1 MQNFALTLV
10 ILLSSLTLQGQ
21 MEFNLEDAIK
31 YAKEYSNVKKK
42 AQLDILD
49 AEQIVSEYKSIGRP
63 KLSLDAGYS
72 YFPLIPANPVDDFI
86 SPAIYGVLFQ
96 EEVIPQRDLG
106 QPETFKLAFQRKQAL
121 NAGLNFSAL
130 LFDQSYLKGLKASKL
145 SIDISKSQILLT
157 EKEIASMVTKS
168 YLAVLIAERNI
179 EFLDKNIEVL
189 NKSLGDTKVIYETGF
204 AEQLDIDRLTLSAD
218 NLSIEKENVEELID
232 LSYNVLKYNMSFP
245 LEEELILTEKLED
258 LLNLIN
264 IDGELLA
271 AEVDYANR
279 PEYSVLNQAIQLDQ
293 MDVNRLSQNLPSLR
307 LNAGL
312 DGALQRDRILNND
325 ETGVIPSAFVS
336 VGLNYNIFDGKE
348 RSSQKQRSMIRMEK
362 KKLDLEE
369 FQRGMT
375 LEVVNAKSQLQN
387 AKRTLDNRE
396 RTLALSESIFEKANI
411 KFREGVGSSVEVSQA
426 ETSLYDSQSKLI
438 NAMYDLVLAKANLD
452 IAFGNI
458 K

>member
-1 MQNFALTLV
+1 MQHV
-10 ILLSSLTLQGQ
+10 ILTFLILVFSISLHGQ
-21 MEFNLEDAIK
+21 MEFDLEDAIN
-31 YAKEYSNVKKK
+31 YAKEFSNSKKK
-42 AQLDILD
+42 AQLDVMD
-49 AEQIVSEYKSIGRP
+49 SEQLVKEYKSIGMP
-63 KLSLDAGYS
+63 KLSLDAGYT

-96 EEVIPQRDLG
+96 EQVIPQRELG
-106 QPETFKLAFQRKQAL
+106 PPETFKLAFQRKQSL

-130 LFDQSYLKGLKASKL
+130 LFDQAYLKGLKASKL
-145 SIDISKSQILLT
+145 SIDISRSQILLT
-157 EKEIASMVTKS
+157 DKEVASMVTKS

-189 NKSLGDTKVIYETGF
+189 KKSLGDTKTIYESGF
-204 AEQLDIDRLTLSAD
+204 AEQLDIDRLSLSAD
-218 NLSIEKENVEELID
+218 NLSIEKENVEELIT
-232 LSYNVLKYNMSFP
+232 LSYNVLKYNMSYP
-245 LEEELILTEKLED
+245 LEEELILTESLED

-264 IDGELLA
+264 VDEKLLTEEIDFT
-271 AEVDYANR
+271 NR
-279 PEYSVLNQAIQLDQ
+279 PEFSLLNQAIELDQ
-293 MDVNRLSQNLPSLR
+293 MDVNRLGQNLPTLR

-312 DGALQRDRILNND
+312 DGTLQRDRLLNND
-325 ETGVIPSAFVS
+325 ETGIIPSAFVAL
-336 VGLNYNIFDGKE
+336 GLNYNIFDGRE
-348 RSSQKQRSMIRMEK
+348 RRSQKQRSIIRMEK
-362 KKLDLEE
+362 KKIDLEE

-387 AKRTLDNRE
+387 AKRTLENRE

-426 ETSLYDSQSKLI
+426 ESSLYDSQSKLI

>member
-1 MQNFALTLV
+1 MQHITLTLI
-10 ILLSSLTLQGQ
+10 ILLTTFSLQAQ
-21 MEFNLEDAIK
+21 VEFNLEDAIQ
-31 YAKEYSNVKKK
+31 YAKEFSNTKKK
-42 AQLDILD
+42 AQLDVLD
-49 AEQIVSEYKSIGRP
+49 AEQIVNEYKSIGMP

-96 EEVIPQRDLG
+96 EEVIPQRELG
-106 QPETFKLAFQRKQAL
+106 APETFKLAFQRKQGL

-157 EKEIASMVTKS
+157 DKEIASMVTKS

-179 EFLDKNIEVL
+179 EFLDKNIQVI
-189 NKSLGDTKVIYETGF
+189 NKSLSDTELIYESGF
-204 AEQLDIDRLTLSAD
+204 AEQLDIDRLKLSAD
-218 NLSIEKENVEELID
+218 NLSIEKENVEELIE

-258 LLNLIN
+258 LLNLIEV
-264 IDGELLA
+264 DEELLN
-271 AEVDYANR
+271 EEINFANR

-293 MDVNRLSQNLPSLR
+293 MDVDRLSQNLPSIR
-307 LNAGL
+307 ANAGL
-312 DGALQRDRILNND
+312 DGSLQRDRLLNND
-325 ETGVIPSAFVS
+325 ETGIIPSAFIS

-348 RSSQKQRSMIRMEK
+348 RSSQKQRSTIRMEK
-362 KKLDLEE
+362 KKLDLAE
-369 FQRGMT
+369 FERGMT
-375 LEVVNAKSQLQN
+375 LEVKNAKSQLQN
-387 AKRTLDNRE
+387 AKRTLDNRQ
-396 RTLALSESIFEKANI
+396 RTLSLSENIFEKANI

-426 ETSLYDSQSKLI
+426 EASLYDSQSNLI

>member
-1 MQNFALTLV
+1 MQHV
-10 ILLSSLTLQGQ
+10 ILTFLILVFSISLHGQ
-21 MEFNLEDAIK
+21 MEFDLEDAIN
-31 YAKEYSNVKKK
+31 YAKEFSNSKKK
-42 AQLDILD
+42 AQLDVMD
-49 AEQIVSEYKSIGRP
+49 SEQLVKEYKSIGMP
-63 KLSLDAGYS
+63 KLSLDAGYT

-96 EEVIPQRDLG
+96 EQVIPQRELG
-106 QPETFKLAFQRKQAL
+106 PPETFKLAFQRKQSL

-130 LFDQSYLKGLKASKL
+130 LFDQAYLKGLKASKL
-145 SIDISKSQILLT
+145 SIDISRAQILLT
-157 EKEIASMVTKS
+157 DKEVASMVTKS

-189 NKSLGDTKVIYETGF
+189 KKSLGDTKTIYESGF
-204 AEQLDIDRLTLSAD
+204 AEQLDIDRLSLSAD
-218 NLSIEKENVEELID
+218 NLSIEKENVEELIT
-232 LSYNVLKYNMSFP
+232 LSYNVLKYNMSYP
-245 LEEELILTEKLED
+245 LEEELILTESLED

-264 IDGELLA
+264 VDEKLLTEEIDFT
-271 AEVDYANR
+271 NR
-279 PEYSVLNQAIQLDQ
+279 PEFSLLNQAIELDQ
-293 MDVNRLSQNLPSLR
+293 MDVNRLGQNLPTLR

-312 DGALQRDRILNND
+312 DGTLQRDRLLNND
-325 ETGVIPSAFVS
+325 ETGIIPSAFVAL
-336 VGLNYNIFDGKE
+336 GLNYNIFDGRE
-348 RSSQKQRSMIRMEK
+348 RRSQKQRSIIRMEK
-362 KKLDLEE
+362 KKIDLEE

-387 AKRTLDNRE
+387 AKRTLENRE

-426 ETSLYDSQSKLI
+426 ESSLYDSQSKLI

>member
-1 MQNFALTLV
+1 MQHV
-10 ILLSSLTLQGQ
+10 ILTFLILVFSISLHGQ
-21 MEFNLEDAIK
+21 MEFDLEDAIN
-31 YAKEYSNVKKK
+31 YAKEFSNSKKK
-42 AQLDILD
+42 AQLDVMD
-49 AEQIVSEYKSIGRP
+49 SEQLVKEYKSIGMP
-63 KLSLDAGYS
+63 KLSLDAGYT

-96 EEVIPQRDLG
+96 EQVIPQRELG
-106 QPETFKLAFQRKQAL
+106 PPETFKLAFQRKQSL

-130 LFDQSYLKGLKASKL
+130 LFDQAYLKGLKASKL
-145 SIDISKSQILLT
+145 SIDISRSQILLT
-157 EKEIASMVTKS
+157 DKEVASMVTKS

-189 NKSLGDTKVIYETGF
+189 KKSLGDTKTIYETGF
-204 AEQLDIDRLTLSAD
+204 AEQLDIDRLSLSAD
-218 NLSIEKENVEELID
+218 NLSIEKENVEELIT
-232 LSYNVLKYNMSFP
+232 LSYNVLKYNMSYP
-245 LEEELILTEKLED
+245 LEEELILTESLED

-264 IDGELLA
+264 VDEKLLTEEIDFT
-271 AEVDYANR
+271 NR
-279 PEYSVLNQAIQLDQ
+279 PEFSLLNQAIELDQ
-293 MDVNRLSQNLPSLR
+293 MDVNRLGQNLPTLR

-312 DGALQRDRILNND
+312 DGTLQRDRLLNND
-325 ETGVIPSAFVS
+325 ETGIIPSAFVAL
-336 VGLNYNIFDGKE
+336 GLNYNIFDGRE
-348 RSSQKQRSMIRMEK
+348 RRSQKQRSIIRMEK
-362 KKLDLEE
+362 KKIDLEE

-387 AKRTLDNRE
+387 AKRTLENRE

-426 ETSLYDSQSKLI
+426 ESSLYDSQSKLI

>member
-1 MQNFALTLV
+1 M
-10 ILLSSLTLQGQ
+10 ILICSISLNGQ
-21 MEFNLEDAIK
+21 MEFDLEEAIA
-31 YAKEYSNVKKK
+31 YAKEFSNSKKK
-42 AQLDILD
+42 ALLDVVD
-49 AEQIVSEYKSIGRP
+49 AEQVVREYKSIGMP
-63 KLSLDAGYS
+63 KLSLDAGYT

-96 EEVIPQRDLG
+96 EAVIPQRDLG
-106 QPETFKLAFQRKQAL
+106 PPETFKLAFQRKQSL

-145 SIDISKSQILLT
+145 SIDISRSQVLLSD
-157 EKEIASMVTKS
+157 KEVASMVTKS

-189 NKSLGDTKVIYETGF
+189 TKSLSDTKIIYESGF
-204 AEQLDIDRLTLSAD
+204 AEQLDIDRLKLSAD
-218 NLSIEKENVEELID
+218 NLTIEKENVEELIE

-264 IDGELLA
+264 VDEALLT
-271 AEVDYANR
+271 EEIVFSNR
-279 PEYSVLNQAIQLDQ
+279 PEYNALNQAIELDQ
-293 MDVNRLSQNLPSLR
+293 MDVNRLSQNLPTLR
-307 LNAGL
+307 ANAGI
-312 DGALQRDRILNND
+312 DGTLQRDRLLNND
-325 ETGVIPSAFVS
+325 ETGIIPSAFIS
-336 VGLNYNIFDGKE
+336 LGLNYNILDGKE

-369 FQRGMT
+369 FERGMT
-375 LEVVNAKSQLQN
+375 LEVKNARSQLQN
-387 AKRTLDNRE
+387 AKRTLENRE

-426 ETSLYDSQSKLI
+426 EASLYDSQSNLI
-438 NAMYDLVLAKANLD
+438 NAMYDLVLAKADLD
-452 IAFGNI
+452 IAIGNI